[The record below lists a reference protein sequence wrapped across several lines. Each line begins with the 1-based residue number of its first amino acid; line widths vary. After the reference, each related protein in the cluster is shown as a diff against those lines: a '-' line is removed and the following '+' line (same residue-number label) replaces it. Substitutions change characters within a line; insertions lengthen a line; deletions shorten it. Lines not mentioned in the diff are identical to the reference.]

1 MIPRFISYGAVL
13 CAGVGIGWLGSS
25 RKVCHPLE
33 NTQDSPISAEI
44 STSQSRIFDLLQR
57 IYGEEESL
65 PNEADSDS
73 ARKELEQLKEALRSS
88 LPSGD
93 GFVQRYRNWLSAYA
107 ELPSLDR
114 QETMVQIH
122 DYASDRLTQIS
133 VLWQDVFDERFY
145 RVLADG
151 SAERPLMPLE
161 EKERSSNQSQQ
172 FIQELVTQLTAALNF
187 LQARFQGAYPLSAT
201 SLEWKKAMADLYEIG
216 VLQWLALGT
225 PSIAA
230 SNQ

>member
-33 NTQDSPISAEI
+33 NTQDSPVSAEI
-44 STSQSRIFDLLQR
+44 STSQNRIFDLLQR
-57 IYGEEESL
+57 IYEV
-65 PNEADSDS
+65 PNEADSAT
-73 ARKELEQLKEALRSS
+73 ARKELEQLKEALRRS

-93 GFVQRYRNWLSAYA
+93 GFVQKYRNWQSTYA

-114 QETMVQIH
+114 QENMVQVH
-122 DYASDRLTQIS
+122 GYASNRLTQIS
-133 VLWQDVFDERFY
+133 ILWQDVFMERFY
-145 RVLADG
+145 QVLVDG
-151 SAERPLMPLE
+151 SAERPSTPLE
-161 EKERSSNQSQQ
+161 EKARSSTRAQQ
-172 FIQELVTQLTAALNF
+172 FIQQQVTQLTAALNF
-187 LQARFQGAYPLSAT
+187 LQSRFQGAYPSSAT

-225 PSIAA
+225 SSITA